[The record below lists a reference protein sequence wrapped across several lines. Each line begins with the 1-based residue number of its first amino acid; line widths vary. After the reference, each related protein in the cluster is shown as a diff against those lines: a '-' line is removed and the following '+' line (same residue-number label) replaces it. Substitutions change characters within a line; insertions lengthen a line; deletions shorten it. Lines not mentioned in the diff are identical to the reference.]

1 MHRVA
6 NRFFPLVQ
14 RRGVILAMAGL
25 LAFAFAGQSLPGF
38 AFAQEVPPGGP
49 SAEPTPR
56 ILNVPEGE
64 ELEAALTAEGKS
76 DLNLFSLLLS
86 GGIFMVPIGFLS
98 VLVATFSVERAISLR
113 RGRVLPKG
121 LVDGLSNLG
130 NRGGFDPRQ
139 AYQLCKDYPSASA
152 NVIRAMLLKIG
163 RPHSEVEQTV
173 RESSNREANRLYANV
188 RWLTFSAAVAPLL
201 GLLGTVWGMIL
212 AFHDTTQLPMGV
224 DKGTYLAEGIYI
236 ALVTTLAG
244 LVVAIVGA
252 SAAHLFEARI
262 QTLFLEVEELLFHL
276 LPQVERYEGRVRF
289 TKSDEPTDADR
300 PDRTDGAAYA
310 SSPPSP
316 PIGSPV

>member
-1 MHRVA
+1 MHSVA
-6 NRFFPLVQ
+6 NRFFSPA
-14 RRGVILAMAGL
+14 RRRRVTLALASLLGL
-25 LAFAFAGQSLPGF
+25 AIAVAFLPQFALAQD
-38 AFAQEVPPGGP
+38 VPPGGP
-49 SAEPTPR
+49 SAEPAPR

-64 ELEAALTAEGKS
+64 ELDAALTADGKS

-86 GGIFMVPIGFLS
+86 GGIFMIPIGFLS

-113 RGRVLPKG
+113 RGRILPKG

-130 NRGGFDPRQ
+130 SRGGFDPRQ

-163 RPHSEVEQTV
+163 RPHSEVEQAV

-212 AFHDTTQLPMGV
+212 AFHDTTQLPVGV

-289 TKSDEPTDADR
+289 TKSDEPSE
-300 PDRTDGAAYA
+300 PERTEYAA
-310 SSPPSP
+310 SPPAP
-316 PIGSPV
+316 PVGSPV

>member
-1 MHRVA
+1 MHSVA
-6 NRFFPLVQ
+6 NRFFSLAR
-14 RRGVILAMAGL
+14 RRGVTLGLAALLGL
-25 LAFAFAGQSLPGF
+25 AISVTFVPDFAS
-38 AFAQEVPPGGP
+38 AQEVPEGGP
-49 SAEPTPR
+49 SAEPSR

-64 ELEAALTAEGKS
+64 ELDAALSADGKS

-86 GGIFMVPIGFLS
+86 GGIFMIPIGFLS
-98 VLVATFSVERAISLR
+98 VLVATFSVERTISLR

-173 RESSNREANRLYANV
+173 REASNREANRLYANV

-289 TKSDEPTDADR
+289 TKSDEPSEVE
-300 PDRTDGAAYA
+300 RTEYA
-310 SSPPSP
+310 GSPPAP
-316 PIGSPV
+316 PVGSPV